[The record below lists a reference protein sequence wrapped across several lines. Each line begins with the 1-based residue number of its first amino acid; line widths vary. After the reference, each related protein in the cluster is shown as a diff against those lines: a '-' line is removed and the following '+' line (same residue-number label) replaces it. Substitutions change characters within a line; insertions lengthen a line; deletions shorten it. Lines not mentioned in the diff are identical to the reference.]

1 MRYAAVTEAPA
12 KEAPE
17 EFRTYHLSPMGLWVV
32 TAEAVAHHYLDGRPP
47 LRKQRPLAGGS
58 ALPSCETAPY
68 EPCSEGF
75 HPAEDGA
82 FANDSGEL
90 LVLEQ
95 FKESYPYGDTS
106 GFYDKVW
113 PEVAVLLAP
122 DGKVLMERSSGW
134 AEKYREWFWTMGS
147 GSQSPLGFPTDFGL
161 VRTRH
166 QGRGLGFE
174 GKRVARGR
182 DFLLHSSAGSSNDQ
196 IRRFNTKLDVV
207 WTRKIPNLAGI
218 VVSPSWTREILV
230 HDGWCSQLVSITEG
244 GHMLEE
250 GTFYSTE
257 VGEIWR
263 ELDTT
268 NNKRPRFAIGQD
280 PGGDWLLIAY

>member
-1 MRYAAVTEAPA
+1 V
-12 KEAPE
+12 
-17 EFRTYHLSPMGLWVV
+17 
-32 TAEAVAHHYLDGRPP
+32 
-47 LRKQRPLAGGS
+47 GS
-58 ALPSCETAPY
+58 QPW
-68 EPCSEGF
+68 SEGF
-75 HPAEDGA
+75 QPAKDGA
-82 FANDSGEL
+82 IANDSGEL
-90 LVLEQ
+90 LVLER
-95 FKESYPYGDTS
+95 FEEDYPYGNVI

-134 AEKYREWFWTMGS
+134 AEKYREWFWTMSAGA
-147 GSQSPLGFPTDFGL
+147 QSPLSLPSDFGL

-182 DFLLHSSAGSSNDQ
+182 DFLLHSSAGSSNDWIQ
-196 IRRFNTKLDVV
+196 RLDAKLEVR
-207 WTRKIPNLAGI
+207 WKRKIPTFGGI

-230 HDGWCSQLVSITEG
+230 HDGWCSEFASLDNDGRLTGKARFSVR
-244 GHMLEE
+244 
-250 GTFYSTE
+250 
-257 VGEIWR
+257 EISD

-268 NNKRPRFAIGQD
+268 NNRRPRFAIGQD